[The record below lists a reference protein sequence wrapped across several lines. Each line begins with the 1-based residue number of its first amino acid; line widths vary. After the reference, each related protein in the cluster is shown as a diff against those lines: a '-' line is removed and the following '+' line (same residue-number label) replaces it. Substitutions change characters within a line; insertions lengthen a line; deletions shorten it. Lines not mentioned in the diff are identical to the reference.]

1 MSKKVLVISTSP
13 RKGGNSDALAEEFVK
28 GAKEAGNEVVKICLY
43 DKTIGFCK
51 GCFACQKTK
60 RCIIHDDA
68 DMIAQKM
75 KDVDVIA
82 FATPI
87 YYFEMCGQMKTM
99 LDRAN
104 PLYSADYQFR
114 NVYMLTAAA
123 EEGVDTP
130 EYAVH
135 GLEGWIRCFPKAR
148 LAGSV
153 FAGGV
158 DAIGDIKDNP
168 ALQEAFEMGKT
179 IQ

>member
-43 DKTIGFCK
+43 DKTIGFFK
-51 GCFACQKTK
+51 GCFACQETK

-123 EEGVDTP
+123 EEGADTP

>member
-13 RKGGNSDALAEEFVK
+13 RKGGNSDALAEEFAR
-28 GAKEAGNEVVKICLY
+28 GAREAGNEVEKICLY

-51 GCFACQKTK
+51 GCFACQETK
-60 RCIIHDDA
+60 RCVIRDDA
-68 DMIAQKM
+68 DIIAQKM

-82 FATPI
+82 FVTPI

-114 NVYMLTAAA
+114 DVYMLTAAA
-123 EEGVDTP
+123 EEGADTP
-130 EYAVH
+130 EQAVH

-148 LAGSV
+148 LAGTV
-153 FAGGV
+153 FAGGA
-158 DAIGDIKDNP
+158 DAIGDIEGNP
-168 ALQEAFEMGKT
+168 ALREAFEMGNAVK
-179 IQ
+179 